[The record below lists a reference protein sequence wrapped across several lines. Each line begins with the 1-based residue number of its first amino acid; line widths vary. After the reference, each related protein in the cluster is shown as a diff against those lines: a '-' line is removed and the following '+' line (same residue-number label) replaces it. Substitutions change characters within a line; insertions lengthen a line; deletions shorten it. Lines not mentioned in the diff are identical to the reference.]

1 MAGTQFTDRLM
12 FIYTK
17 RTKPQKKRDP
27 ETDFSSDSDYD
38 EFANEIRFVGDILQP
53 FQLEP
58 IFTTAEIQAK

>member
-1 MAGTQFTDRLM
+1 M
-12 FIYTK
+12 
-17 RTKPQKKRDP
+17 DP
-27 ETDFSSDSDYD
+27 ETDFPSDCDYD